1 LQGLGLMYVEDERF
15 TVNIDRAGGPGT
27 AALVSQAIAVYCQE
41 QTKEV

>member
-1 LQGLGLMYVEDERF
+1 MYVEDERF

-41 QTKEV
+41 